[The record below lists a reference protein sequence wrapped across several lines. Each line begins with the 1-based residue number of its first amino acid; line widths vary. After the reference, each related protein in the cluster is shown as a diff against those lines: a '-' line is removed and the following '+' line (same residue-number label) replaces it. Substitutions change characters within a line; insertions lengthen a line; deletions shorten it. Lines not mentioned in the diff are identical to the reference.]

1 MFNHVVSTKV
11 YTLIIGNSLHVYIGC
26 IKVKR
31 NSNPKDF
38 RTLIHYFVFFI
49 YNKAET

>member
-11 YTLIIGNSLHVYIGC
+11 YTLIIGNSLYVYIGC

-38 RTLIHYFVFFI
+38 GTLIHDFVF
-49 YNKAET
+49 YLQ